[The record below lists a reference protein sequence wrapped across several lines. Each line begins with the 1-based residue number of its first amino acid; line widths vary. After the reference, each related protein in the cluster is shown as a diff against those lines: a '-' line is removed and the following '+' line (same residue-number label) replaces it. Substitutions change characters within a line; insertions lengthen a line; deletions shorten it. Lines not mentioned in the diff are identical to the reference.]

1 MTTQTPIPIT
11 LAHSPDADDM
21 VMWWPLT
28 GIRAPGGDPVDGPA
42 GAPALRSKRFV
53 FNLLADDVQR
63 LNRRAIDRAD
73 LDITAISAFAYA
85 FCSGAYAIT
94 ACGASIGE
102 GYGPKLVVGA
112 DSPGEDIPTVTQRA
126 TEAAPIAIPG
136 RNTTAYLTLR
146 VLAGADFPVREMLFS
161 EIPGAVA
168 SGACSA
174 GLLIHEAQL
183 DFARLGL
190 RAVADLGAAWHDA
203 RGAPLPL
210 GLNVIRR
217 DLDERYGPGTNR
229 ELAGLLTDSVRI
241 ARERREDSR
250 SLLRLHAASR
260 PEWLD
265 ADLVDRYLDMYVS
278 PRTHDMGEDA
288 REALE
293 SLLREASSL
302 GLCPDPGPI
311 TLVRG

>member
-28 GIRAPGGDPVDGPA
+28 GIHDPGGAPVDGPA
-42 GAPALRSKRFV
+42 GAPALQSSRFV
-53 FNLLADDVQR
+53 FQLLADDVQR
-63 LNRRAIDRAD
+63 LNRRAIDHAD

-85 FCSGAYAIT
+85 FCSDAYAIT

-112 DSPGEDIPTVTQRA
+112 GAPGDGIEEIAARA
-126 TEAAPIAIPG
+126 TVSAPVAIPG

-146 VLAGADFPVREMLFS
+146 VLAGTDFPVREMLFS

-190 RAVADLGAAWHDA
+190 RAVADLGAAWRDA

-217 DLDERYGPGTNR
+217 DLDDRHGLGTIR
-229 ELAGLLTDSVRI
+229 ELAGMLSDSVRI
-241 ARERREDSR
+241 ARERREDSK
-250 SLLRLHAASR
+250 SLLRLHAANR

-278 PRTHDMGEDA
+278 QRTHDMGEDA

-311 TLVRG
+311 SLVRG